1 MIPTPNRHRFRFS
14 LRTLFALMLIA
25 CVAGFGL
32 RELRRRQH
40 DEWERLQSK
49 EAMKDA
55 WLRND
60 HQQPE
65 PVPLR

>member
-1 MIPTPNRHRFRFS
+1 MPTAPNGRRFRFS

-25 CVAGFGL
+25 CVAGLGF

-40 DEWERLQSK
+40 DEWERLQSQ

-55 WLRND
+55 WLRNEREPS
-60 HQQPE
+60 Q